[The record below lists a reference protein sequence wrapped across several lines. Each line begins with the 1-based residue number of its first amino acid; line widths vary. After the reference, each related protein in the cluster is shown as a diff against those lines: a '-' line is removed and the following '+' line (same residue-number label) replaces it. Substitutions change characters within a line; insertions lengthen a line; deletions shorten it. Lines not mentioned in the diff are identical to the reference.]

1 MKPNFIALVPCF
13 VFLIM
18 FAFLNII
25 YSTNHIGG
33 ENFPIFAAFVAIIV
47 SIFTFQKNES
57 FNERVEVFIQGSSQ
71 LRLVHTCYVFFLTTI
86 FTAVLDQTGNI
97 SSITNLTL
105 HCIPKNLVLPMI
117 FVCTSLFSYTVN
129 LSIGTIAL
137 FMPIAIKIALCTGLN
152 IPIIAA
158 TIVCGSIFGENLF
171 ILSKLISTTED
182 NIAKMKNI
190 FLNIKIIFP
199 AFISTILILAYQN
212 NLIANTKYL
221 EMLPPVT
228 ILDFIK
234 TFPYFLIFY
243 LTLIG
248 LDFIITIVLGIM
260 SALVIGLCLN
270 NITTFTTINIM
281 FDGFYHSKSMV
292 NVYVLMLLLSGLS
305 TIVIHNGGVEYLIQK
320 FRHKIKNKNHSK
332 FTTFCLA
339 AFVNFLI
346 AIVIAG
352 QFAKKTY
359 LTLDIIPEENSFL
372 EESNSFIDIQPCVL
386 QGMLPYIP
394 QLLLA
399 ASLANVSFISLL
411 PYLYY
416 QYVLI
421 FYLLI
426 TILSKTKRAYYE

>member
-1 MKPNFIALVPCF
+1 
-13 VFLIM
+13 
-18 FAFLNII
+18 
-25 YSTNHIGG
+25 
-33 ENFPIFAAFVAIIV
+33 
-47 SIFTFQKNES
+47 
-57 FNERVEVFIQGSSQ
+57 
-71 LRLVHTCYVFFLTTI
+71 
-86 FTAVLDQTGNI
+86 
-97 SSITNLTL
+97 
-105 HCIPKNLVLPMI
+105 
-117 FVCTSLFSYTVN
+117 
-129 LSIGTIAL
+129 
-137 FMPIAIKIALCTGLN
+137 
-152 IPIIAA
+152 
-158 TIVCGSIFGENLF
+158 
-171 ILSKLISTTED
+171 
-182 NIAKMKNI
+182 
-190 FLNIKIIFP
+190 
-199 AFISTILILAYQN
+199 
-212 NLIANTKYL
+212 
-221 EMLPPVT
+221 
-228 ILDFIK
+228 
-234 TFPYFLIFY
+234 
-243 LTLIG
+243 
-248 LDFIITIVLGIM
+248 
-260 SALVIGLCLN
+260 
-270 NITTFTTINIM
+270 M

-399 ASLANVSFISLL
+399 ASLSNVSFISLL